1 MNKYIEDIYDA
12 KAFHWLMFMKTKN
25 GFYLQKKAIKG
36 KEQEDNS
43 TEAFEC
49 YCKINDQ
56 IIDCFGTDESF
67 LTYIQNEEKIA
78 LLKLDY
84 IITGNGFSQ
93 TLYEIEEAKKEDGQ
107 GADQIEYDINKEIG
121 ILSKALGGGIINIKD
136 VTIHQYLT
144 AKILV
149 KNG

>member
-84 IITGNGFSQ
+84 IISGNGFSQ
-93 TLYEIEEAKKEDGQ
+93 TLYEIEEAKKEGKES
-107 GADQIEYDINKEIG
+107 GEKIEYDINKEIG
-121 ILSKALGGGIINIKD
+121 ILSQAMGGGIINIKD
-136 VTIHQYLT
+136 ISIHQYLT
-144 AKILV
+144 AKTVL

>member
-1 MNKYIEDIYDA
+1 MSKYIEDIYDD

-25 GFYLQKKAIKG
+25 GFYLQKKSIKG
-36 KEQEDNS
+36 QEQEDNS
-43 TEAFEC
+43 SEAFNC

-67 LTYIQNEEKIA
+67 LTHIENEEKIA

-93 TLYEIEEAKKEDGQ
+93 TLYEIEEAKKEGKKLD
-107 GADQIEYDINKEIG
+107 DKIEYDINKEIG
-121 ILSKALGGGIINIKD
+121 ILSQAMGGGIINIKD
-136 VTIHQYLT
+136 ISIHQYLT
-144 AKILV
+144 AKTVL